1 MTNNYVRF
9 WGVRGS
15 YPAPFATHMG
25 YGGNTPC
32 VEVRLGEHLIVLDA
46 GTGIIPLGNQ
56 LMAQQ
61 DIRHLQMITGKPVM
75 YIANVDEG
83 GFENNPHLDAV
94 REYAEAEGAHRRVRT
109 ADDESD

>member
-46 GTGIIPLGNQ
+46 GFTILFEALG
-56 LMAQQ
+56 L
-61 DIRHLQMITGKPVM
+61 
-75 YIANVDEG
+75 
-83 GFENNPHLDAV
+83 
-94 REYAEAEGAHRRVRT
+94 
-109 ADDESD
+109 